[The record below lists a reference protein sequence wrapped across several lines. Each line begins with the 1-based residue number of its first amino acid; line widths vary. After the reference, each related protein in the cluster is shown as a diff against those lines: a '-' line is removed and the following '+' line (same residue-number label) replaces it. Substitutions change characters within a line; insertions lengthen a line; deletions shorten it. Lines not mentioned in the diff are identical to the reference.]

1 MKREAGH
8 EFLARLGKRRLRPGG
23 IAATNWLLGKAE
35 FGKDTRVL
43 EVACNMG
50 TTMVRIGRHY
60 PCRVIGVDLDEG
72 ALEKAERNIRRAGLQ
87 DRLSVQ
93 RADAYCLPFPDQS
106 FDILINE
113 AMLTMLTGDGKD
125 RALSE
130 YCRVLKPGG
139 LLLTHDV
146 CFYEENP
153 EKQRELRAGLSRV
166 IRMNVEPLSVPGWK
180 AILEK
185 HSFRPVQR
193 CGRITLMDPI
203 GMIRDEGLLRAAAI
217 IMRGQKKEE
226 REMFRTMSRYF
237 KEHDRELGYI
247 ASVSEKQ

>member
-35 FGKDTRVL
+35 FGKDKRVL

-72 ALEKAERNIRRAGLQ
+72 ALEKAGRNIRRAGLQ

-130 YCRVLKPGG
+130 YCS
-139 LLLTHDV
+139 
-146 CFYEENP
+146 
-153 EKQRELRAGLSRV
+153 RAGSSSPMMSASMKR
-166 IRMNVEPLSVPGWK
+166 IPKSSG
-180 AILEK
+180 
-185 HSFRPVQR
+185 SFGPDSA
-193 CGRITLMDPI
+193 GPF
-203 GMIRDEGLLRAAAI
+203 G
-217 IMRGQKKEE
+217 
-226 REMFRTMSRYF
+226 
-237 KEHDRELGYI
+237 
-247 ASVSEKQ
+247 